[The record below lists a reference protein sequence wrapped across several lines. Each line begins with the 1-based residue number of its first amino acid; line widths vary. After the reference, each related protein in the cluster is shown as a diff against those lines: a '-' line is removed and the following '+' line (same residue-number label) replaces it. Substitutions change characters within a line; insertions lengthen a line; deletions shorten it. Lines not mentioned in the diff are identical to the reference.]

1 MNESI
6 SWFQF
11 IRLLSSLMSACSSV
25 NPRCLITSQVNS
37 WWWPWNCLL
46 LVWLFLPSETIPVWS
61 VGSVAGME
69 NSCPSRRIHPEP
81 LFSALLF
88 PSALFLDCHT
98 YSFFYDSVYTSRR
111 RWVGILCYE
120 CSATL
125 VLSRVAEFHLHSYLG
140 TVLWKM
146 LPFPQSCKCW
156 RCHFKDK
163 VIMHMD
169 CRELV

>member
-46 LVWLFLPSETIPVWS
+46 LVSLFLPSEIIPVWS

-98 YSFFYDSVYTSRR
+98 YSFFYDFVLHQQTKMGWHPLL
-111 RWVGILCYE
+111 WVLCNACAE
-120 CSATL
+120 QGGWISPSF
-125 VLSRVAEFHLHSYLG
+125 LSRHSAVKDASFPPELQ
-140 TVLWKM
+140 M
-146 LPFPQSCKCW
+146 LALS
-156 RCHFKDK
+156 
-163 VIMHMD
+163 
-169 CRELV
+169 L